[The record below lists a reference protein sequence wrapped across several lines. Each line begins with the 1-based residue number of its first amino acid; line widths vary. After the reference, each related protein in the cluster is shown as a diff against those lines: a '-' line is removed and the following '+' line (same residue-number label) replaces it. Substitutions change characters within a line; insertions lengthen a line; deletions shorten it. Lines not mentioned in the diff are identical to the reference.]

1 MTTDAGGG
9 ERAVRTPFAT
19 ATCVKRTCRGQ
30 LRRALHLQVAIEAN
44 TRLVVATG
52 DPQPGNRNDCTAYRE
67 SGITDTFAGRPLM
80 ADGGYRATRGDR
92 ALPQASRRHGAVR
105 LAGTPQCHPPQGPC
119 PRRTRSRTH
128 KTKDLE
134 AVSPSATTPLRM
146 HTQLLGHPGHSA
158 TIGTRL
164 RAHLQDHPGPAL
176 HQLQRAL
183 PRCWHGSDP
192 FSRFRASTGPGAVHR
207 QH

>member
-1 MTTDAGGG
+1 MTTDVGGG

-52 DPQPGNRNDCTAYRE
+52 DPQPGNRNDCAAYRE

-92 ALPQASRRHGAVR
+92 ALPQSLATARRCPTG
-105 LAGTPQCHPPQGPC
+105 GNTSMPP
-119 PRRTRSRTH
+119 TARS
-128 KTKDLE
+128 
-134 AVSPSATTPLRM
+134 V
-146 HTQLLGHPGHSA
+146 
-158 TIGTRL
+158 
-164 RAHLQDHPGPAL
+164 PAPNTL
-176 HQLQRAL
+176 SHA
-183 PRCWHGSDP
+183 
-192 FSRFRASTGPGAVHR
+192 
-207 QH
+207 